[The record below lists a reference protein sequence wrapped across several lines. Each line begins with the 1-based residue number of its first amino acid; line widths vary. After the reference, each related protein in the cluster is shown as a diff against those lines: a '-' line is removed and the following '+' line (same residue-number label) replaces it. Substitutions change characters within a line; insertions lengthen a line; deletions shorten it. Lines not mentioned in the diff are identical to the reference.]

1 MEIVT
6 RNIVQY
12 LIKRRLVTQEALVDG
27 GLVLSMQRSRNR
39 FIWVK
44 QKPGR
49 PSYFIKQALATEA
62 MSATT
67 VAREAAIYQG
77 AFGDERLT
85 PLKALLPR
93 FHHFDADD
101 AVLITELVDQS
112 EHLAVKPAQTGSCRP
127 ALAGKLGAAI
137 ASYHQI
143 RFVPDRPQAAVFPQ
157 EPPWML
163 FLHTRPRNAN
173 LERSPACSAIIDM
186 LVAAPGLAAHFA
198 DLRATWAR
206 DTLIHCD
213 LKWENCLLSPIDAPL
228 EQQKLHIIDW
238 ELADIGDAAWDV
250 GSIFQSYLNLWITS
264 MNPVPGATLD
274 AIGGTASVDID
285 TVQQAIPVFWDS
297 YAATS
302 EHVRVGGRQFM
313 VHCVRMMAA
322 RMCISA
328 FEGSAKS
335 ATVDLRALLMVQMA
349 LNVLDNPVQA
359 IRTLLALG
367 ERYDQAA

>member
-12 LIKRRLVTQEALVDG
+12 LIRRRLVTQEALVDG
-27 GLVLSMQRSRNR
+27 GLMLSMQRSRNR

-62 MSATT
+62 MSTIT

-77 AFGDERLT
+77 AFADERLT
-85 PLKALLPR
+85 PLKNLLPR

-101 AVLITELVDQS
+101 AVLITELIDKS
-112 EHLAVKPAQTGSCRP
+112 EHLAVKPAQAGSCRP
-127 ALAGKLGAAI
+127 VLAGKLGAAI

-143 RFVPDRPQAAVFPQ
+143 RSVPDRPQAALFPQ
-157 EPPWML
+157 EPPWVL
-163 FLHTRPRNAN
+163 FLHIRPRNAN

-186 LVAAPGLAAHFA
+186 LVKAPGLAEHFA
-198 DLRATWAR
+198 GLRASWAR

-213 LKWENCLLSPIDAPL
+213 LKWENCLLSPVDAPL
-228 EQQKLHIIDW
+228 EEQKLHIIDW

-250 GSIFQSYLNLWITS
+250 GSIFQSYLNLWIAS
-264 MNPVPGATLD
+264 MNPIPGAALD
-274 AIGGTASVDID
+274 VVSGTATVMID
-285 TVQQAIPVFWDS
+285 TIQQAIAVFWDS

-302 EHVRVGGRQFM
+302 EHVRVGGKQFI

-335 ATVDLRALLMVQMA
+335 ATVDLRALLMVQVA
-349 LNVLDNPVQA
+349 LNVLDNPVHA
-359 IRTLLALG
+359 IHSLLSLG
-367 ERYDQAA
+367 ERYEQAA